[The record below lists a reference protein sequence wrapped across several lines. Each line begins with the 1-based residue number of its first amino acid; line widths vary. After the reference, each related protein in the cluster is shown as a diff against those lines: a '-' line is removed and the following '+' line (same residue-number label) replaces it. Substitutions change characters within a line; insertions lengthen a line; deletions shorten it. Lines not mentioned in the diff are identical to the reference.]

1 MFNKFVEHNN
11 VNKSVVNRFVDN
23 DSVEQMHG
31 LPGPSGSDG
40 DIFGGWLLA

>member
-31 LPGPSGSDG
+31 LPGPPGSDG